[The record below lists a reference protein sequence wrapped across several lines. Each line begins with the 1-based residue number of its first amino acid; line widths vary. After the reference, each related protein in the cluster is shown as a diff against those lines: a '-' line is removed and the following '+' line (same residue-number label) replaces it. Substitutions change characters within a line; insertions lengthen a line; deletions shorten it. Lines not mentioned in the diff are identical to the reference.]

1 MKLEPMLG
9 EEEICEEEQP
19 SAGRSRMMSMSAHWG
34 NPTGSQCPRMEEQ
47 GMRVRGSYVKRIF

>member
-1 MKLEPMLG
+1 MLG